1 MSECVCAHDLSRRR
15 IDPACIHVGLLS
27 FGGREITVAMIGDVA
42 QFCSLSSLTHSV
54 DTITKACVRLV

>member
-1 MSECVCAHDLSRRR
+1 MYVHNLSRRR

-27 FGGREITVAMIGDVA
+27 FGGREIYTVAMIGDVA